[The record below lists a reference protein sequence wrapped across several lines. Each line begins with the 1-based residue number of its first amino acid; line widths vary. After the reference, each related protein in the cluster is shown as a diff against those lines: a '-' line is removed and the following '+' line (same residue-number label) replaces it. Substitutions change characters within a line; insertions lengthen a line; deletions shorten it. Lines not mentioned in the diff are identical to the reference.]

1 MEQLGTK
8 EQKGTNGN
16 KKFESHQRVQT
27 HSVNQSVNKSIN
39 NRRKHFFIM
48 EQKQRLNSNHASK
61 EDQQCFYYF
70 VQPRSHAEGVKISFS
85 LVKVVGLN
93 LSTITLKSTDLRS
106 RSWFKSDQSDHWDH

>member
-48 EQKQRLNSNHASK
+48 EQKQRLK
-61 EDQQCFYYF
+61 F
-70 VQPRSHAEGVKISFS
+70 
-85 LVKVVGLN
+85 
-93 LSTITLKSTDLRS
+93 
-106 RSWFKSDQSDHWDH
+106 